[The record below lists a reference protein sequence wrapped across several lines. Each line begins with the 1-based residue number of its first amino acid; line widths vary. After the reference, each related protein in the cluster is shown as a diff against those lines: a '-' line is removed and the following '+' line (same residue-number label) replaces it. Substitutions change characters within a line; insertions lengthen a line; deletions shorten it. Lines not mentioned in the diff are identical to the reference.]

1 MTTSRLHAWLQR
13 RLASRTV
20 GCWIGA
26 SLALTGGAVA
36 LFLTFWFA
44 YAVLWVGEW
53 GVSAFSE
60 LVFSQKLHLAH
71 GWRLILC
78 GGFILVLFIE
88 RLQRLEWSL
97 GNYGPTAG
105 SEVTNALV
113 FQTGTAGALAALL
126 ANPQAS
132 ATLITELLYTGPGLV
147 LGAWQLVRAA
157 RRLASVEPTVCA
169 EVLEYLL
176 RHTQAVPYEELAAA
190 LPQADW
196 QRTRA
201 DCACIP
207 GVVLLEGGLTL
218 TSDFRAE
225 LLRLSNS

>member
-1 MTTSRLHAWLQR
+1 MSTNRLHAWLQR
-13 RLASRTV
+13 RLASRAA
-20 GCWIGA
+20 GCWLGA
-26 SLALTGGAVA
+26 VLALAGGIGV

-44 YAVLWVGEW
+44 YALLWFGEW

-60 LVFSQKLHLAH
+60 LVFSQKLHLTH

-78 GGFILVLFIE
+78 GGFVLALFIE
-88 RLQRLEWSL
+88 RLRRSEWEM
-97 GNYGPTAG
+97 GNYGPTTG
-105 SEVTNALV
+105 SGVTNALV
-113 FQTGTAGALAALL
+113 FQMGTAGALAALL

-147 LGAWQLVRAA
+147 LGAWQLVQAA
-157 RRLASVEPTVCA
+157 RRLARVEPTVCA

-176 RHTQAVPYEELAAA
+176 GHAQAVPYAELTAA

-207 GVVLLEGGLTL
+207 GVVLLESGLAL

-225 LLRLSNS
+225 LLRLSDS